1 MMHSLTITR
10 NAATFDGRRRYLRH
24 KLNLSPVVVV
34 DLGPNNG
41 GNLIDIG
48 GGGLSVQAV
57 AKLIP
62 AVTLNLRFRLQGI
75 AQPIEV
81 SGRVLWVGPTQKV
94 AGISFDDLPG
104 SIERQIIEWVAS
116 QERPIQDA
124 SSEDPSTEPDH
135 SPVPPFKISLHQ
147 PGPRE
152 RIVLPLHESVV
163 SPRPDFIPLTER
175 LKLSAHVRPLSAK
188 RLVLPN
194 SVWNSPSAE
203 TSSACGP
210 VSVAPKASASESR
223 WSHRKFAIA
232 AVAGALGI
240 LALILIVLNLNN
252 SGRGGTTSSQNV
264 ARVDG
269 ANPFLGMD
277 VHKKMDPAKAGVQVW
292 TVQRNG
298 HYYYYCADDPNFK
311 KLLPGKIM
319 TQSDAIQNGYQPKI
333 DFCK

>member
-1 MMHSLTITR
+1 MMHSLTIPR
-10 NAATFDGRRRYLRH
+10 NRTTVDGRRRYLRH

-62 AVTLNLRFRLQGI
+62 AAAINLRFRLQGI

-81 SGRVLWVGPTQKV
+81 AGRVMWVGPTQKV
-94 AGISFDDLPG
+94 AGISFNNLPG
-104 SIERQIIEWVAS
+104 SIEQQIIEWVAS
-116 QERPIQDA
+116 QERPTQDA
-124 SSEDPSTEPDH
+124 PSDDPSTETDD
-135 SPVPPFKISLHQ
+135 SPVPPFKISLYQ

-163 SPRPDFIPLTER
+163 PPRPDFIRRTER
-175 LKLSAHVRPLSAK
+175 LKISTHVRPLPAK
-188 RLVLPN
+188 RLVLP
-194 SVWNSPSAE
+194 SAVWNSPSVQ
-203 TSSACGP
+203 TSAAGDP
-210 VSVAPKASASESR
+210 VSVAPEAAASESR

-240 LALILIVLNLNN
+240 LALILIVLNLN
-252 SGRGGTTSSQNV
+252 SLQHGGTTSSQNV
-264 ARVDG
+264 GRVDG

-292 TVQRNG
+292 TVQRNR
-298 HYYYYCADDPNFK
+298 YYYCADDPNFR
-311 KLLPGKIM
+311 KLLPGAIM
-319 TQSDAIQNGYQPKI
+319 TQSDAIQNGYQPRL